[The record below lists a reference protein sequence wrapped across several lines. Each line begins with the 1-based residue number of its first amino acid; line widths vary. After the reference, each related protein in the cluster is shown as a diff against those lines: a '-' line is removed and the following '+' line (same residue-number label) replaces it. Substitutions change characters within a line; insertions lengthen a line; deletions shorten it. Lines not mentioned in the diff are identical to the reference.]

1 MFFICFKARLM
12 IMRDDIRDLL
22 NCELRKLNEATYACN
37 VYTIAIKSDNDYI
50 DLDLVKV
57 EDYNEVVKLYNSLIK
72 DLNEEDLTNNYR
84 DAIRYMNKR
93 FFKYY

>member
-1 MFFICFKARLM
+1 
-12 IMRDDIRDLL
+12 MRDDIRDLL
-22 NCELRKLNEATYACN
+22 NCELRKLNEAIYACN